1 MAGTA
6 AVTQN
11 LLIFIHLLIQQTPTE
26 CHARARQCAG
36 TEDAQVTRT
45 VSRAPSGAEVLP
57 GPHLL
62 ATNLYSSEGD
72 RYINKDLTIHCGRC
86 SDKAV
91 QGL

>member
-1 MAGTA
+1 M
-6 AVTQN
+6 
-11 LLIFIHLLIQQTPTE
+11 
-26 CHARARQCAG
+26 
-36 TEDAQVTRT
+36 TRT

-62 ATNLYSSEGD
+62 AINLYSSEGD